1 MFGLSLIVTDIWSP
15 HTRSIF
21 AEGGKARRQSV
32 PVNNLGGMCPLSLS
46 TSYGAPPFDGSCARI
61 KEAPFQSIMFP
72 RGIDILVSEAERN
85 SAESNLV
92 PL

>member
-1 MFGLSLIVTDIWSP
+1 MFHL
-15 HTRSIF
+15 
-21 AEGGKARRQSV
+21 AEGGKVRCQSV
-32 PVNNLGGMCPLSLS
+32 PVNNLGGMCPLSPS
-46 TSYGAPPFDGSCARI
+46 TSYGTPPFDGFCARI

-72 RGIDILVSEAERN
+72 RSIDILVSGAERN